1 MTGRR
6 RPTTPRKQPL
16 QQRSRVTVDAIVA
29 ATARILEEGGFESA
43 STNRIAEVAGVS
55 VGSLYQYFP
64 NKEALVQA
72 VIERHCDELFGLMAG
87 KLTALGDGTPLPEVA
102 RELVKLVL
110 ELHAHNPKLHRVLV
124 EQSVRL
130 GTATRMQEVDERMTE
145 LIVAYLEAH
154 REAVAPQNL
163 KLAAFLSV
171 KLVDSVAHAVF
182 LDGVRDVRL
191 TELTHEVTRMLL
203 AYFTPVAGALP
214 KVPGEAEV
222 KSRGRRSARGAE
234 ARA

>member
-1 MTGRR
+1 MTARR

-16 QQRSRVTVDAIVA
+16 QQRSRTTVNAIVT
-29 ATARILEEGGFESA
+29 ATARILEEGGFEAA
-43 STNRIAEVAGVS
+43 STNRVAEVAGVS

-64 NKEALVQA
+64 NKESLVQA
-72 VIERHCDELFGLMAG
+72 VIERHCDDLFALMAG
-87 KLTALGDGTPLPEVA
+87 KLAALGDRTPLPEVA

-110 ELHAHNPKLHRVLV
+110 ELHAHEPKLHRVLV
-124 EQSVRL
+124 EQSQRL
-130 GTATRMQEVDERMTE
+130 GTMTRLQEVDQRMTE

-163 KLAAFLSV
+163 QLAAFLSV

-182 LDGVRDVRL
+182 LDGAASVRL
-191 TELTHEVTRMLL
+191 PELTDELTRMLL
-203 AYFTPVAGALP
+203 AYFTPVSGSLP
-214 KVPGEAEV
+214 RVPGEKERKAL
-222 KSRGRRSARGAE
+222 RRTE